1 MDSLEI
7 NDFVSGVILKAK
19 DSVER
24 PATTFSNDG
33 ASKEVK
39 MALKTQENA
48 FTCKT

>member
-1 MDSLEI
+1 VDSFEI

-24 PATTFSNDG
+24 PTTTFSNDA

-39 MALKTQENA
+39 MTLKMQENV